1 MLRIE
6 NLNAG
11 YGKFQILF
19 DVNLKIEPKKIT
31 TIVGPNGSGKSTLL
45 KTIFGLT
52 TVFSGR
58 IIYED
63 KDITKTKPHIRA
75 KMGIAYLPQTDN
87 VFTSLTVKEN
97 LKLAS
102 YSLNKEEREKKI
114 EEVVEMF
121 PVVKK
126 KLSQKAITLSGG
138 ERQMVAIAMSLI
150 RSPKLMLFDEPT
162 GNLAPIIAKQILETI
177 TFLSRE
183 LGITVIIVEQNA
195 RRALEISDYSYLLVS
210 GRVNFEGNPKDLL
223 GHKELAKLYLG
234 LT

>member
-1 MLRIE
+1 MIRIE

-45 KTIFGLT
+45 KPIFGLT

-87 VFTSLTVKEN
+87 VFASLTVKEN

-102 YSLNKEEREKKI
+102 YSLSKEEREKKI

-150 RSPKLMLFDEPT
+150 RSP
-162 GNLAPIIAKQILETI
+162 IIAKQILETI
-177 TFLSRE
+177 TFFSRE
-183 LGITVIIVEQNA
+183 LGITVVLVEQNA

-210 GRVNFEGNPKDLL
+210 GRINFEGNPKDLL

>member
-1 MLRIE
+1 
-6 NLNAG
+6 
-11 YGKFQILF
+11 
-19 DVNLKIEPKKIT
+19 
-31 TIVGPNGSGKSTLL
+31 
-45 KTIFGLT
+45 
-52 TVFSGR
+52 
-58 IIYED
+58 
-63 KDITKTKPHIRA
+63 
-75 KMGIAYLPQTDN
+75 MGIAYLPQTDN
-87 VFTSLTVKEN
+87 VFASLTVKEN

-102 YSLNKEEREKKI
+102 YSLSKEEREKKI

-183 LGITVIIVEQNA
+183 LGITVVLVEQNA

-210 GRVNFEGNPKDLL
+210 GRINFEGNPKDLL